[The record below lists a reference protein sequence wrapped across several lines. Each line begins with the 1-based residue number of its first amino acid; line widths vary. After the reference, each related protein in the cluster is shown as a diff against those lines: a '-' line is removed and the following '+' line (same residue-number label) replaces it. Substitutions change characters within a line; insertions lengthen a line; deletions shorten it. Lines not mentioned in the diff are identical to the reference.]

1 MAYAHFVNP
10 QPPPPQNAGRP
21 LSHLDL
27 FSGIGGFALAAS
39 WTGSIKTV
47 GFCEID
53 PFCQSVLQRH
63 WPAIPIFN
71 DIYDIT
77 KTLLDSA
84 GIHSV
89 DLVTGGFPCQ
99 PFSVAGKRR
108 GAADHRHLW
117 PEMRRVIAELRPRW
131 VLAENVAHFVNLGLD
146 QCLADLEAEG
156 YEAGALVV
164 PACAVGA
171 RHRRERVWVVAHRD
185 RTGGRSPSSGPLPG
199 QRGRLSTSERDNLRP
214 GERQESPD
222 YPTAGGTTLA
232 DADFPRPQGHGR
244 PEEYAGEWP
253 AWPGG
258 QPLEGLWQSEP
269 PVGRVAHGV
278 PRRVDRL
285 RSLGN
290 AVVPQVAYRLLSAIV
305 QMEANGRYI
314 GQ

>member
-1 MAYAHFVNP
+1 VNP
-10 QPPPPQNAGRP
+10 DSPPIPSPYRR

-39 WTGSIKTV
+39 WTGAIRTA

-71 DIYDIT
+71 DIHDIT
-77 KTLLDSA
+77 TTLLDSA

-117 PEMRRVIAELRPRW
+117 PEMRRVIAELRPTW

-156 YEAGALVV
+156 YDAGALVV

-171 RHRRERVWVVAHRD
+171 RHRRERVWVVAHRN
-185 RTGGRSPSSGPLPG
+185 RTGRRSSSPGPLPG
-199 QRGRLSTSERDNLRP
+199 QTGQVSDSRPGRLRP
-214 GERQESPD
+214 GERQEGADDAPAGD
-222 YPTAGGTTLA
+222 TALA
-232 DADFPRPQGHGR
+232 DADLPRLQGHGR

-253 AWPGG
+253 AWPGRR
-258 QPLEGLWQSEP
+258 PLESLWQSEP
-269 PVGRVAHGV
+269 AVGRVAHGV